1 MPHIAT
7 THQQPN
13 VDLNGDE
20 LHRGWAES
28 YKGKCTETIMQAGF
42 RIAAKKLN
50 DLDVERRGWTR

>member
-1 MPHIAT
+1 MPLIAT

-28 YKGKCTETIMQAGF
+28 YKGKCTETIMLAGF
-42 RIAAKKLN
+42 KL
-50 DLDVERRGWTR
+50 LQEIIWS